1 MRTGR
6 AVPSFSV
13 RPEKEA
19 KGAVLHGTSAAERSR
34 HVKNCSANLPKR
46 NASRRFKH
54 MERVPH
60 RATQIVAAG
69 AASASPS
76 KPLLPLFTDAM
87 VSRLNRTLYKGRQFA
102 KNYEEAPGLDE
113 ADFQRMK
120 RQMGNHLP

>member
-1 MRTGR
+1 MHEKAVQRTFPN
-6 AVPSFSV
+6 ATP
-13 RPEKEA
+13 
-19 KGAVLHGTSAAERSR
+19 HGVS
-34 HVKNCSANLPKR
+34 N
-46 NASRRFKH
+46 